1 MVHKHSEAAEQRRL
15 ARKIVLKDAFI
26 DPIRQETVNI
36 MGPEQVSALLSQNF
50 EYVLPEAASHVER
63 GEVLLDSRG
72 QGSFQERTP
81 SER

>member
-1 MVHKHSEAAEQRRL
+1 MVHKHSEAADQKRL

-26 DPIRQETVNI
+26 DPLKQETVNI
-36 MGPEQVSALLSQNF
+36 MAPEQVSALLSQTF

-72 QGSFQERTP
+72 QGSFQERALP
-81 SER
+81 E